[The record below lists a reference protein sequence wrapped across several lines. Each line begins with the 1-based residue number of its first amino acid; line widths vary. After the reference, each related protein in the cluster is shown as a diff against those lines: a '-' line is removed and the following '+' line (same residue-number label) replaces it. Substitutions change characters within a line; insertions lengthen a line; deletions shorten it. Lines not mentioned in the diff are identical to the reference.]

1 VIFSIVNHSFSG
13 NNIAMKTLFLAIAAV
28 GLLTTL
34 GCVEQKM
41 TITSEPS
48 GALVRV
54 SDVEV
59 GRTPVTIPF
68 TATGDYAIKLSM
80 EGYQTLKTHANIKP
94 TAYEIPPLDLFA
106 ELLPHTFCDQRYVHF
121 KLEKLVMPSDE
132 DLISR
137 AKQMRQE
144 NLQPPK

>member
-1 VIFSIVNHSFSG
+1 
-13 NNIAMKTLFLAIAAV
+13 MKTFITAIA
-28 GLLTTL
+28 LTLSTAA

-68 TATGDYAIKLSM
+68 TAIGDYAIVLRL

-94 TAYEIPPLDLFA
+94 TAYEVVPLDLFA
-106 ELLPHTFCDQRYVHF
+106 ELLPYTFRDQRYLHF
-121 KLEKLVMPSDE
+121 KLEKLTIPE
-132 DLISR
+132 DQELIRR
-137 AKQMRQE
+137 AQQLRQE

>member
-1 VIFSIVNHSFSG
+1 
-13 NNIAMKTLFLAIAAV
+13 MKTLIVAIA
-28 GLLTTL
+28 LTLTIAA

-41 TITSEPS
+41 TITSDPP

-54 SDVEV
+54 SDIEV

-68 TATGDYAIKLSM
+68 ANIGDYAITLRL

-94 TAYEIPPLDLFA
+94 TAYEVIPLDLFA
-106 ELLPHTFCDQRYVHF
+106 ELLPCTFRDQRFLHF
-121 KLEKLVMPSDE
+121 KLEKLVLPEDSD
-132 DLISR
+132 LVRR
-137 AKQMRQE
+137 AQQLRKE